1 MLKTLRIENY
11 AIIAKVHIDF
21 DASLNIITGETGA
34 GKSILLGALGLIMG
48 QRSDSK
54 VLYDKGSKCIV
65 EAVFSQYP
73 PAIEKLLVAEDLDVE
88 EELIIRREIS
98 TSGRSR
104 AFINDT
110 PVKLD
115 VLQLINQN
123 LIDLNQQFN
132 ITDIQDKKFQ
142 LSLIDGLADNQKL
155 LAQYRKGYAQLKEK
169 RDKLAAVEQMEST
182 QLKELDFIKFQHNE
196 LVVAAL
202 DGTDKTSLES
212 ELELLDKSEDITNL
226 MAETAYAV
234 SESDQNLK
242 DQLAALA
249 KRWSSFSSA
258 DPQLMQGYELM
269 ENIQEEFDTL
279 YDLANNIKDKTEMD
293 PSRLSTLRAKLD
305 GLYSLEKKHGVNTIE
320 ELLQIQTDLELRLN
334 GIENRSEIIAQL
346 QKEILDLDKSLR
358 VEADTLSQRRAKV
371 FPKIQKAVNKK
382 LNELGMGSAEIKV
395 QATRREDLSRDG
407 LDNLDILFKANKGN
421 EFLPIRKVASG
432 GETSRLMLSLKA
444 SVADKMSLP
453 TMIFDEIDTGVSG
466 EVAGKMGD
474 IIRSLANKH
483 QLICI
488 THSPQVSARAVQH
501 LFVYKEETKSRTITH
516 VKVLS
521 KKERILE
528 IAKMLSGDP
537 PSSFALDNAKDL
549 LSV

>member
-11 AIIAKVHIDF
+11 AIIAKVHINF

-73 PAIEKLLVAEDLDVE
+73 PSIEKLLVAEDLDVE
-88 EELIIRREIS
+88 DELIIRREIS
-98 TSGRSR
+98 ISGRSR

-155 LAQYRKGYAQLKEK
+155 LVKYRAGYTQLKEK

-202 DGTDKTSLES
+202 DGTDKAALES
-212 ELELLDKSEDITNL
+212 ELELLDKSEEITNL

-249 KRWSSFSSA
+249 KRWSGFSNA
-258 DPQLMQGYELM
+258 DPLLMQGYELM
-269 ENIQEEFDTL
+269 ENIQEEFHTL
-279 YDLANNIKDKTEMD
+279 YDLANSIKDKTEMD
-293 PSRLSTLRAKLD
+293 PSRLATLRTKLD
-305 GLYSLEKKHGVNTIE
+305 SLYSLEKKHGVNTIE
-320 ELLQIQTDLELRLN
+320 DLLQIQSDLELRLG
-334 GIENRSEIIAQL
+334 GIENRSEVIAQL
-346 QKEILDLDKSLR
+346 QKEILDLEKSLR
-358 VEADTLSQRRAKV
+358 KEADTLSQRRAKV

-395 QATRREDLSRDG
+395 QASAREALSRDG

-516 VKVLS
+516 VKVLT
-521 KKERILE
+521 KEERISE

-537 PSSFALDNAKDL
+537 PSTFALDNAKDL

>member
-88 EELIIRREIS
+88 DELIIRREIS

-155 LAQYRKGYAQLKEK
+155 LAQYRKGYTQLKEK

-269 ENIQEEFDTL
+269 ENIQEEFHTL
-279 YDLANNIKDKTEMD
+279 YDLASNIKDKTEMD

-305 GLYSLEKKHGVNTIE
+305 SLYSLEKKHGVNTIE

>member
-88 EELIIRREIS
+88 DELIIRREIS

-169 RDKLAAVEQMEST
+169 RDKLSAVEQMEST

-202 DGTDKTSLES
+202 DGTDKTSMES

-269 ENIQEEFDTL
+269 ENIQEEFHTL

-305 GLYSLEKKHGVNTIE
+305 SLYSLEKKHGVNTIE

>member
-11 AIIAKVHIDF
+11 AIIAKVTIDF
-21 DASLNIITGETGA
+21 DKSLNIITGETGA

-54 VLYDKGSKCIV
+54 VLYDTKAKCIV
-65 EAVFSQYP
+65 EAVFSDYP
-73 PAIEKLLVAEDLDVE
+73 SSIEKLLVSEDLDVE
-88 EELIIRREIS
+88 DELIIRREIAI
-98 TSGRSR
+98 SGRSR

-110 PVKLD
+110 PVKLE

-142 LSLIDGLADNQKL
+142 LSMIDGLADNSKL
-155 LAQYRKGYAQLKEK
+155 LGKYRQGYSQLKEK
-169 RDKLAAVEQMEST
+169 RDRLSEIEQMEST

-196 LVVAAL
+196 LVIAAL
-202 DGTDKTSLES
+202 EGANKDEMES

-226 MAETAYAV
+226 MAETEYAL
-234 SESDQNLK
+234 SESDQNLE
-242 DQLAALA
+242 DQLSAFA
-249 KRWSSFSSA
+249 KRWSAYSKA
-258 DPQLMQGYELM
+258 DPQIMQGYELL
-269 ENIQEEFDTL
+269 ENIQEEFQVVCE
-279 YDLANNIKDKTEMD
+279 LASEVKEKTDMD
-293 PSRLSTLRAKLD
+293 PTRLSALRSKLD
-305 GLYSLEKKHGVNTIE
+305 GLYSLEKKHGVNSVS
-320 ELLQIQTDLELRLN
+320 ELLKIQENLELRLN
-334 GIENRSEIIAQL
+334 GIENRSEVIAQL
-346 QKEILDLDKSLR
+346 QKEISEIESSLK
-358 VEADTLSQRRAKV
+358 VEAEAVSKRRTKV
-371 FPKIQKAVNKK
+371 IPKIEKAVNKK
-382 LNELGMGSAEIKV
+382 LKELGMGSAEIKV
-395 QATRREDLSRDG
+395 RASTREQLSKDG
-407 LDNLDILFKANKGN
+407 LDDLDILFKANKGN

-488 THSPQVSARAVQH
+488 THSPQVSARAVKH

-516 VKVLS
+516 VKELS
-521 KKERILE
+521 SDERISE

-537 PSSFALDNAKDL
+537 PSTFALDNAKDL

>member
-169 RDKLAAVEQMEST
+169 RDKLSAVEQMEST

-202 DGTDKTSLES
+202 DGTDKTSMES

-269 ENIQEEFDTL
+269 ENIQEEFHTL

-305 GLYSLEKKHGVNTIE
+305 SLYSLEKKHGVNTIE

>member
-1 MLKTLRIENY
+1 
-11 AIIAKVHIDF
+11 
-21 DASLNIITGETGA
+21 
-34 GKSILLGALGLIMG
+34 
-48 QRSDSK
+48 
-54 VLYDKGSKCIV
+54 
-65 EAVFSQYP
+65 
-73 PAIEKLLVAEDLDVE
+73 
-88 EELIIRREIS
+88 
-98 TSGRSR
+98 
-104 AFINDT
+104 
-110 PVKLD
+110 
-115 VLQLINQN
+115 
-123 LIDLNQQFN
+123 
-132 ITDIQDKKFQ
+132 
-142 LSLIDGLADNQKL
+142 
-155 LAQYRKGYAQLKEK
+155 
-169 RDKLAAVEQMEST
+169 MEST

-202 DGTDKTSLES
+202 DGTDKTSMES

-269 ENIQEEFDTL
+269 ENIQEEFHTL

-305 GLYSLEKKHGVNTIE
+305 SLYSLEKKHGVNTIE